1 MTNDL
6 KNNNNIF
13 YNYSVLRYLPCK
25 SNDVE
30 YNVNIFIKK
39 FCFAVSQLQE
49 KLSKTEENLERAT
62 SQTDGKV
69 DKSLI
74 KNLVIGF
81 VSSNNNLNK
90 DQRQILKIIA
100 TVLDFNQQDHDK
112 VKLNA
117 PQQGSWLGSLLSP
130 QSSNQNMTQESLSQ
144 AFIKFLENESKP
156 RVVPSLLNASTSEL
170 EKSESNSKR
179 STPRQSPIVLSEIVL
194 PTFADFPQSRNSSSI
209 LKDVLKNNNT

>member
-1 MTNDL
+1 ML
-6 KNNNNIF
+6 KNFN
-13 YNYSVLRYLPCK
+13 
-25 SNDVE
+25 
-30 YNVNIFIKK
+30 
-39 FCFAVSQLQE
+39 FAVSQLQE
-49 KLSKTEENLERAT
+49 KLLKSEENLKKAT

-112 VKLNA
+112 VKLNI

-144 AFIKFLENESKP
+144 AFIKFLENESRP
-156 RVVPSLLNASTSEL
+156 RVVPSLLNASTSDVGN
-170 EKSESNSKR
+170 SESKSKPT
-179 STPRQSPIVLSEIVL
+179 TPRQSPIVLSEIVL